1 MKKLIGLI
9 GFTCMCAVMSL
20 AQNVGIAEP
29 APNSKLDVVQ
39 TETTGNTLEVTHGI
53 TTNGSSSAWI
63 KNSGTGYGL
72 HVQNLLTSSNSP
84 VARFLQLGTGG
95 AAHGQ
100 LISMN
105 GTTIAGTTGQYID
118 QLGLGLGSFTNM
130 GNAASASAG
139 NYIQHVGSGN
149 ALRLLQNGT
158 GLGIYNEVAGSY
170 GVLNVLNSNTIGTI
184 NLMNAGG
191 TGEYIGLG
199 VNNGIGV
206 QVVAVDNVTTP
217 TAGGDVFAFNGAVR
231 TATPTGAFVN
241 GGILF
246 GVQSGQGHGI
256 LINHYGVAGRN
267 AEFSIRNAANS
278 DPTVYALNYGQGSAV
293 LAQNQNNVIAGT
305 IYVGD
310 FGYTGTDIADHC
322 GVSGYSQPAAN
333 WGIGVLGQGGWYGT
347 FSLGNSGATGVKSFA
362 IDHPEDPENKVLKH
376 FSIES
381 NEVLNLYRGV
391 VTLDGNGKA
400 TVELPTYFDLIN
412 TNFSYQLT
420 AIGTPQQ
427 PYVLTE
433 IAGNTFEVAGQPN
446 SKVSWTVYADRN
458 DKYLQQNAEEGLD
471 VVQKTG
477 ERQGKYLN
485 PELYGMP
492 KSSAMFPKTTPQ
504 TGGQINPN
512 GAQSTNTQE
521 VRQKALNTG
530 EVQMSTGTTDPS
542 EQ

>member
-1 MKKLIGLI
+1 MKKITGFI
-9 GFTCMCAVMSL
+9 GFLFVAAGTSI

-105 GTTIAGTTGQYID
+105 GTTIVGTTGQYID

-139 NYIQHVGSGN
+139 NYIQHAGSGN
-149 ALRLLQNGT
+149 ALTLLQNGT

-170 GVLNVLNSNTIGTI
+170 GVFNVLNSNTIGTI

-191 TGEYIGLG
+191 TGEYIDLG
-199 VNNGIGV
+199 VNNGTGV
-206 QVVAVDNVTTP
+206 QVIAVDNVTTP

-231 TATPTGAFVN
+231 TATPVGAFVN
-241 GGILF
+241 GGVLA
-246 GVQSGQGHGI
+246 GTQSGQGHGI
-256 LINHYGVAGRN
+256 IINHSGVAGRN
-267 AEFSIRNAANS
+267 AEFNIMNAANS
-278 DPTVYALNYGQGSAV
+278 DATVFALNNGQGSAV
-293 LAQNQNNVIAGT
+293 LGQNQNNVITGT
-305 IYVGD
+305 INVGD
-310 FGYTGTDIADHC
+310 FGYTGTDIADHV
-322 GVSGYSQPAAN
+322 GVSGYSQPVAGF
-333 WGIGVLGQGGWYGT
+333 GIGVLGQGGWYGT
-347 FSLGNSGATGVKSFA
+347 FSVGNSGATGVKSFA

-391 VTLDGNGKA
+391 VTLDGNGQA
-400 TVELPTYFDLIN
+400 MVELPTYFELIN

-433 IAGNTFEVAGQPN
+433 ISGNTFEIAGEPN
-446 SKVSWTVYADRN
+446 TKVSWTVYADRN
-458 DKYLQQNAEEGLD
+458 DAYLQQHPEAAQVE
-471 VVQKTG
+471 VPKTG
-477 ERQGKYLN
+477 ERQGKYLS
-485 PELYGMP
+485 PELYGAP
-492 KSSAMFPKTTPQ
+492 NSSAMFPKPTTQ
-504 TGGQINPN
+504 SAGELNPN
-512 GAQSTNTQE
+512 SSQPTNAQYI
-521 VRQKALNTG
+521 RQKAAST
-530 EVQMSTGTTDPS
+530 EPVQIETGTSS